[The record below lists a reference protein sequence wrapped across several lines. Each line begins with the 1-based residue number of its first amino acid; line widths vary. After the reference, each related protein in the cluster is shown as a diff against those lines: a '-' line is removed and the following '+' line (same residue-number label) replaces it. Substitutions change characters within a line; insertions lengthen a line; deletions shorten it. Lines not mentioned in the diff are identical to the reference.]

1 MHYYL
6 DKGCSIFLEGV
17 HMSSESQRKAV
28 KKYNEKLDEV
38 RFRVQKGELEAYK
51 LHAAQQNESLAQFMR
66 RAADE
71 TIERDNNNNK

>member
-1 MHYYL
+1 
-6 DKGCSIFLEGV
+6 
-17 HMSSESQRKAV
+17 MSSESQRKAV

-71 TIERDNNNNK
+71 TIERDNNKK